1 MKPNVTGH
9 ISPAA
14 IAIALFF
21 AWALLAHGAT
31 ITVLNNDTGATTV
44 CMGRFNSTKYAEA
57 WQTGKW
63 IDREMIEG
71 QNSARIV
78 SNDNLS
84 KAGWSW
90 GCVSALA
97 NGRTIWSADTS
108 RQRKAFRCACG

>member
-44 CMGRFNSTKYAEA
+44 CHEGGSTPLNTPKLGRLESGSTEK
-57 WQTGKW
+57 
-63 IDREMIEG
+63 
-71 QNSARIV
+71 
-78 SNDNLS
+78 
-84 KAGWSW
+84 
-90 GCVSALA
+90 
-97 NGRTIWSADTS
+97 
-108 RQRKAFRCACG
+108 